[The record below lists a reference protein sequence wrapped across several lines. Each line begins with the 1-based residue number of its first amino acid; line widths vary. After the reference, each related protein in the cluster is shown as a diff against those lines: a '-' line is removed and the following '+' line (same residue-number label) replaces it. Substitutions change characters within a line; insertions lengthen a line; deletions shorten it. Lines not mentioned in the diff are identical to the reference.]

1 MTKAGAGMTEKEA
14 DVDLMDTI
22 PMETILEYLKIV
34 YEEKMPF
41 NKYLGIKIDSM
52 TLDGV
57 VVRIDMRDDLIG
69 NFKKNILH
77 GGVISA
83 ILDFTGGVIAQI
95 HVLSEMKNAGASL
108 ENLVNRLSNMGTID
122 MRIDYIRPGTGSHF
136 LATGHI
142 LRLGNRVAVTRT
154 EFVNDEGLLIAVGT
168 STYIAG

>member
-1 MTKAGAGMTEKEA
+1 MN
-14 DVDLMDTI
+14 TI
-22 PMETILEYLKIV
+22 PIETILEQLKIT

-41 NKYLGIKIDSM
+41 NKYLGIKIDSI

-57 VVRIDMRDDLIG
+57 VVRIDMRDELIG

-95 HVLSEMKNAGASL
+95 HVLKEMKNDSP
-108 ENLVNRLSNMGTID
+108 EKLVKRLSNMGTID
-122 MRIDYIRPGTGSHF
+122 MRIDYIRPGRGSHF

-142 LRLGNRVAVTRT
+142 LRLGNKVAVTRT
-154 EFVNDEGLLIAVGT
+154 EFINDEGVLIAVGT
-168 STYIAG
+168 STYMAG